1 MLTWLNTSWSLPIGL
16 MIVAWAGCTRP
27 PAVGSAPDLAGDPT
41 AAAAGPVAEQ
51 RGALPQAGPGEK
63 PAEPGSLDP
72 QSPQDA
78 VAKLPGR
85 GEVRIGD
92 AETPVLRVELA
103 RTAEERA
110 QGLMFRRHL
119 ADDAGMVFDMESTG
133 DWSFWMKNTLIPL
146 DMIFIDAQWRV
157 VCVVANA
164 TPETLQSRGC
174 GKPSRWVLEL
184 SAGNAARYGIA
195 EATPLRWR
203 PLPDAPAARATP

>member
-1 MLTWLNTSWSLPIGL
+1 
-16 MIVAWAGCTRP
+16 V
-27 PAVGSAPDLAGDPT
+27 
-41 AAAAGPVAEQ
+41 
-51 RGALPQAGPGEK
+51 
-63 PAEPGSLDP
+63 
-72 QSPQDA
+72 PQDA
-78 VAKLPGR
+78 LAKLPGR

-92 AETPVLRVELA
+92 AEAPVLRVELA

-133 DWSFWMKNTLIPL
+133 EWSFWMKNTLIPL
-146 DMIFIDAQWRV
+146 DIIFIDAQWRV

-164 TPETLQSRGC
+164 TPETMQSRGC

-184 SAGNAARYGIA
+184 NSGNAARYGVA
-195 EATPLRWR
+195 EGTPLRWR